1 VPKKISALTLLFYV
15 LLAGLPAGARQAGAQ
30 PAGARAPV
38 VLLSIDGLKPDY
50 VIEADKHGLR
60 IPNLRRLFLE
70 GAHASGV
77 IPAFPTVTYPNH
89 ATMVTGV
96 SPSRHGILANT
107 PFDPYGKNS
116 DGWYWYAED
125 IRVPTLW
132 DAARK
137 AGLVTASVDWPVTVG
152 ANIEYN
158 IVQYWRA
165 STPDDLKAIR
175 ALSTPGLL
183 AEAERAIGPFADG
196 NDYTVAGD
204 RRRAAF
210 IRYVLEK
217 KRPRFMTCYLGGLDT
232 EEHSSGPYSPATF
245 AALEEIDKLVG
256 QIRSAAESV
265 GAGRAIICVVSDHG
279 FMRTDKVINVNAA
292 LREAGLIEL
301 DQKGKIKT
309 WRAFAW
315 YAGGSAA
322 VMLANP
328 NDEEARKKAG
338 DALKRLASDK
348 ANGIERVLEGS
359 ELQKTG
365 GFPTAAFVV
374 SASAGYRLGN
384 SFEGPVVTTG
394 RSGGT
399 HGYLPEMREMDASFF
414 IAGPGVPAGRNLGR
428 IDMRDVAPTLAGLLK
443 VSLPTAEG
451 RNLLNEGIRS
461 R

>member
-1 VPKKISALTLLFYV
+1 MSGVQQSEGKVLKKILALILLLLV
-15 LLAGLPAGARQAGAQ
+15 LLAPLPASARQARAV
-30 PAGARAPV
+30 APV

-50 VIEADKHGLR
+50 VIEADKHGLK
-60 IPNLRRLFLE
+60 IPNLRRLLLE
-70 GAHASGV
+70 GAHATGV
-77 IPAFPTVTYPNH
+77 MPAFPTVTYPNH

-96 SPSRHGILANT
+96 SPSKHGILANT
-107 PFDPYGKNS
+107 PFDPYGKNY

-125 IRVPTLW
+125 IKVPTLW

-165 STPDDLKAIR
+165 STPDDLKVIR

-183 AEAERAIGPFADG
+183 AEAEREIGPFADG

-204 RRRAAF
+204 GRRAAF
-210 IRYVLEK
+210 VAYVLEK
-217 KRPRFMTCYLGGLDT
+217 KKPRFMTCYLGGLDT
-232 EEHSSGPYSPATF
+232 EEHSSGPYSQKTF

-256 QIRSAAESV
+256 QIRSAAEKA
-265 GAGRAIICVVSDHG
+265 GAGQATLCVVSDHG
-279 FMRTDKVINVNAA
+279 FMRTDKVININAA

-301 DQKGKIKT
+301 DAKGKVKT

-322 VMLANP
+322 VVLADAE
-328 NDEEARKKAG
+328 DEGARKKVA
-338 DALKRLASDK
+338 DVLKRLASDK
-348 ANGIERVLEGS
+348 TNGIERVLDES
-359 ELQKTG
+359 ELRKTG
-365 GFPTAAFVV
+365 GFSNAVFAV

-394 RSGGT
+394 RPGGT
-399 HGYLPEMREMDASFF
+399 HGYLPDMQEMDASFF
-414 IAGPGVPAGRNLGR
+414 IAGPGVPKGRNLGR

-443 VSLPTAEG
+443 ISLPTAEG
-451 RNLLNEGIRS
+451 RDLLK
-461 R
+461 

>member
-1 VPKKISALTLLFYV
+1 MSGIQSLEEKVPEKILVFSLLFLF
-15 LLAGLPAGARQAGAQ
+15 LLAPLPATATVAQ
-30 PAGARAPV
+30 SPAPV

-50 VIEADKHGLR
+50 VTEADKHGLK
-60 IPNLRRLFLE
+60 IPNLRRLLRE
-70 GAHASGV
+70 GAHATGV

-89 ATMVTGV
+89 TTMVTGV
-96 SPSRHGILANT
+96 SPSRHGIFANT
-107 PFDPYGKNS
+107 PFDPYGKNN

-125 IRVPTLW
+125 IKVPTLW
-132 DAARK
+132 EAARK

-152 ANIEYN
+152 DKIEYN
-158 IVQYWRA
+158 IVQYWRT
-165 STPDDLKAIR
+165 STPDDLKIIR

-183 AEAERAIGPFADG
+183 AEAERAVGPFPEG

-210 IRYVLEK
+210 IAYVLEK
-217 KRPRFMTCYLGGLDT
+217 KKPRFMTCYLGGLDT
-232 EEHSSGPYSPATF
+232 EEHSSGPYSSATF

-256 QIRSAAESV
+256 QIRSAAETA

-301 DQKGKIKT
+301 DAKGKVKT

-322 VMLANP
+322 VMLADLK
-328 NDEEARKKAG
+328 DEEARGKVA
-338 DALKRLASDK
+338 DVLKRLASDK
-348 ANGIERVLEGS
+348 ANGIERVLDEP
-359 ELQKTG
+359 EIKKTG
-365 GFPTAAFVV
+365 GFPNAAFVV

-394 RSGGT
+394 RPGGT
-399 HGYLPEMREMDASFF
+399 HGYLPDMREMDASFF
-414 IAGPGVPAGRNLGR
+414 IAGPGVPGGSNLGR

-443 VSLPTAEG
+443 IKLPTAEG
-451 RNLLNEGIRS
+451 RNLLN
-461 R
+461 

>member
-1 VPKKISALTLLFYV
+1 MSGIQSPEEKVPKKILSLVLLSLV
-15 LLAGLPAGARQAGAQ
+15 LLAPFRAGARQVRAT
-30 PAGARAPV
+30 APV

-50 VIEADKHGLR
+50 VIEADKHNLK
-60 IPNLRRLFLE
+60 IPNLRRLLLE

-96 SPSRHGILANT
+96 SPSKHAILSNT

-125 IRVPTLW
+125 IKVPTLW

-152 ANIEYN
+152 ANIEHN
-158 IVQYWRA
+158 IVQYWRT
-165 STPDDLKAIR
+165 STPDDLKVIR

-210 IRYVLEK
+210 IAYVLEK
-217 KRPRFMTCYLGGLDT
+217 KKPRFMTCYLGGLDT

-256 QIRSAAESV
+256 QIRSAAENV
-265 GAGRAIICVVSDHG
+265 GAGRAVICVVSDHG
-279 FMRTDKVINVNAA
+279 FMLTDKVVNINAA
-292 LREAGLIEL
+292 LGEAGLIEL
-301 DQKGKIKT
+301 DQKGKLKT

-322 VMLANP
+322 VMLADP
-328 NDEEARKKAG
+328 KDEEARKKVS
-338 DALKRLASDK
+338 DVLKRLASDK
-348 ANGIERVLEGS
+348 ANGIERVLDEQ
-359 ELQKTG
+359 EIKKTG
-365 GFPTAAFVV
+365 GFPNAAFAV

-384 SFEGPVVTTG
+384 SFEGPVVTKG
-394 RSGGT
+394 RPGGT

-414 IAGPGVPAGRNLGR
+414 IAGPGVSKGRNLGR
-428 IDMRDVAPTLAGLLK
+428 IDMRDVAPTLAGLLR

-451 RNLLNEGIRS
+451 RDLLK
-461 R
+461 

>member
-1 VPKKISALTLLFYV
+1 VPKKTLALVLLLLV
-15 LLAGLPAGARQAGAQ
+15 LLAPFRAGARQVRAT
-30 PAGARAPV
+30 APV

-50 VIEADKHGLR
+50 VIEADKHGLK

-125 IRVPTLW
+125 IKVPTLW

-152 ANIEYN
+152 ANIEHN
-158 IVQYWRA
+158 IVQYWRT
-165 STPDDLKAIR
+165 STPDDLKVIR

-183 AEAERAIGPFADG
+183 ADAERAIGPFADG

-210 IRYVLEK
+210 IAYVLEK
-217 KRPRFMTCYLGGLDT
+217 KKPRFMTCYLGGLDT

-245 AALEEIDKLVG
+245 ASLEEIDKLVG
-256 QIRSAAESV
+256 QIRSAAERV
-265 GAGRAIICVVSDHG
+265 GAGQAVICVVSDHG
-279 FMRTDKVINVNAA
+279 FMRTDKVININAA

-301 DQKGKIKT
+301 DAKGKVKT
-309 WRAFAW
+309 WHAFAW

-322 VMLANP
+322 VMLTNP
-328 NDEEARKKAG
+328 NDEEARNKVA
-338 DALKRLASDK
+338 DVLKRLASDK
-348 ANGIERVLEGS
+348 ANGIERVLDES
-359 ELQKTG
+359 EIKKTG
-365 GFPTAAFVV
+365 GFPNAAFVV

-384 SFEGPVVTTG
+384 SFEGPVVATG
-394 RSGGT
+394 RPGGT
-399 HGYLPEMREMDASFF
+399 HGYLPDMREMDASFF
-414 IAGPGVPAGRNLGR
+414 IAGPGVPKGRNLGR
-428 IDMRDVAPTLAGLLK
+428 IDMRDVAPTLAGLLR
-443 VSLPTAEG
+443 VNLPTAEG
-451 RNLLNEGIRS
+451 RDLLR
-461 R
+461 

>member
-1 VPKKISALTLLFYV
+1 MPKKTLALVLLSLV
-15 LLAGLPAGARQAGAQ
+15 LLAPFSAGARQARS
-30 PAGARAPV
+30 PAPV

-50 VIEADKHGLR
+50 VIEADKHGLK
-60 IPNLRRLFLE
+60 IPNLRRLLLE
-70 GAHASGV
+70 GAHATGV

-89 ATMVTGV
+89 TTMVTGV
-96 SPSRHGILANT
+96 SPSKHGIFANT

-125 IRVPTLW
+125 IKVPTLW
-132 DAARK
+132 DTARK

-158 IVQYWRA
+158 IVQYWRT
-165 STPDDLKAIR
+165 STPDDLKVIR

-210 IRYVLEK
+210 IAYVLEK
-217 KRPRFMTCYLGGLDT
+217 KKPRFMTCYLGGLDT

-256 QIRSAAESV
+256 QIRSAAEKA
-265 GAGRAIICVVSDHG
+265 GAGRATICVVSDHG
-279 FMRTDKVINVNAA
+279 FMRTDKVININAA

-301 DQKGKIKT
+301 DAKGKVKT

-328 NDEEARKKAG
+328 NDEEARNKVA
-338 DALKRLASDK
+338 DVLKRLASDK
-348 ANGIERVLEGS
+348 ANGIERVLDES
-359 ELQKTG
+359 EIKKTG
-365 GFPTAAFVV
+365 GFPNAAFAV

-394 RSGGT
+394 RPGGT
-399 HGYLPEMREMDASFF
+399 HGYLPDMREMDASFF
-414 IAGPGVPAGRNLGR
+414 IAGPGVPKGRNLGR
-428 IDMRDVAPTLAGLLK
+428 IDMRDVAPTLAGLLR

-451 RNLLNEGIRS
+451 RDLLK
-461 R
+461 